1 MAGAPHDSQDTAH
14 VDTVVV
20 GSGFGGAVTAYR
32 LAEAGRSVVVLERGK
47 PYPPGGFPRSPAD
60 MARNFWDPSNGL
72 HGMFDIWSF
81 RGLEGVVS
89 SGLGGGSLIYANVLL
104 RKDERWFVHE
114 SPLPGGGY
122 ENWPIGRA
130 DLDPHYDRVER
141 MLGATTYPYQD
152 TPKTL
157 ALHQAARRLDLP
169 VFRPPLAVSFA
180 PRPGA
185 PPVPG
190 AQITDPDYGNL
201 HGLPRSTCRLCG
213 ECDVG
218 CNYGAKN
225 TLDHTYLSAARHH
238 GADVRTRC
246 EVRGFAPR
254 PGGGYDVSYVVHDPA
269 REGRRTATDR
279 LPLHRIR
286 CRRLVLA
293 AGTFGSTYL
302 LLRNRAALPGL
313 SSALGTRFSGNGD
326 LLGMMLRATADADG
340 GRPLR
345 LDGSRGPVITSAVR
359 GGDALDE
366 DGSAGRGFYIE
377 DAGYPDF
384 VAWLAESAQLPGG
397 ARRLLGFGLHRLL
410 TRLGVDPAGRVGGQL
425 ALLLGPAML
434 SATSLPLL
442 GMGRDVPD
450 GRMRLRRGQLDVDW
464 TTRTSRAYFERVRS
478 TMRDIAGALGGDFLD
493 NPLWWW
499 GNRVITVHPLGGSPM
514 GRHPGEG
521 VCDDIGEVFGFPGLH
536 VLDGALLPGAVGAN
550 PSLTIAAVA
559 DRACDQILDGESAPH
574 AAARASAERTA
585 RTARTAP
592 EGPAAD
598 GSAPRTPTE
607 AAPPGPAMPGAHASP
622 AKAASPTG
630 AASPT
635 EPPTSLSFTEEMKGH
650 VALDVDDPEQGHA
663 LGRSL
668 GQRLSFRLTI
678 TAADVD
684 RFVAEP
690 THAADTVGH
699 VDCDVLGGRL
709 EVERGWFNLFIQD
722 GDPSRR
728 RMRYRL
734 HLRTQEG
741 TPLTLTGHKDVHDDP
756 GADVWPDTSTLY
768 VRLLAGHTHPD
779 DDTTAPAIG
788 AGIVIIRLG
797 DFVQQLTTFRTT
809 GPHPA
814 RAMELFGKLFLGE
827 LWAVYG
833 RRLARAEPAKDRP

>member
-1 MAGAPHDSQDTAH
+1 MAGEPHDSQDTAP

-104 RKDERWFVHE
+104 RKDERWFAHE

-122 ENWPIGRA
+122 ENWPVGRA

-157 ALHQAARRLDLP
+157 ALHQAARRLGLP

-185 PPVPG
+185 APVPG

-279 LPLHRIR
+279 LPLHRVR

-326 LLGMMLRATADADG
+326 LLGMVLRATADGDG

-377 DAGYPDF
+377 DAGHPDF

-425 ALLLGPAML
+425 ASLLGPAML

-559 DRACDQILDGESAPH
+559 DRACDRILDGQSAPH
-574 AAARASAERTA
+574 AAAGASAAPTA
-585 RTARTAP
+585 RA
-592 EGPAAD
+592 GPAAD
-598 GSAPRTPTE
+598 GTAPRTPAE
-607 AAPPGPAMPGAHASP
+607 AAPADPATPGPHAPP

-630 AASPT
+630 AASPP

-650 VALDVDDPEQGHA
+650 VALDVVDPEQGHA

-678 TAADVD
+678 TATDVD
-684 RFVAEP
+684 RFIAEP
-690 THAADTVGH
+690 AHAADAAGH

-709 EVERGWFNLFIQD
+709 EVERGWFNLFTQD
-722 GDPSRR
+722 GDASRR
-728 RMRYRL
+728 RMPYRL

-756 GADVWPDTSTLY
+756 GVDVWTDTSTLP
-768 VRLLAGHTHPD
+768 VRLLAGHPHPD
-779 DDTTAPAIG
+779 DDTTAPVIG
-788 AGIVIIRLG
+788 AGIVTIRIG
-797 DFVQQLTTFRTT
+797 DFVRQLTTFRTT
-809 GPHPA
+809 GPHPV

-833 RRLARAEPAKDRP
+833 GRLARAVPEKDRP

>member
-1 MAGAPHDSQDTAH
+1 MADASHDSQDTAL

-20 GSGFGGAVTAYR
+20 GSGFGGSVTAYR

-72 HGMFDIWSF
+72 HGLFDIWSF

-104 RKDERWFVHE
+104 RKDERWFVNE

-122 ENWPIGRA
+122 ENWPVGRA
-130 DLDPHYDRVER
+130 DLDPHYDRVEH
-141 MLGATTYPYQD
+141 MLGATAYPYQD

-157 ALHQAARRLDLP
+157 ALHQAAGRLDLP

-190 AQITDPDYGNL
+190 AQITGPDYGNL

-238 GADVRTRC
+238 GADIRTRC
-246 EVRGFAPR
+246 EVRGFTPR
-254 PGGGYDVSYVVHDPA
+254 PGGGYTVSYVVHDPA
-269 REGRRTATDR
+269 REGRRTATNR
-279 LPLHRIR
+279 LPLHRIA

-313 SSALGTRFSGNGD
+313 SSALGTRFCGNGD
-326 LLGMMLRATADADG
+326 LLGLVVRATAGADG
-340 GRPLR
+340 SRPLR

-366 DGSAGRGFYIE
+366 DGSSGRGFYIE

-384 VAWLAESAQLPGG
+384 VAWLAESSRLPGG

-410 TRLGVDPAGRVGGQL
+410 ARLGVDPASRVGGQL
-425 ALLLGPAML
+425 ALLLGPAVF

-450 GRMRLRRGQLDVDW
+450 GRMRLRRGHLDVDW
-464 TTRTSRAYFERVRS
+464 TTLTSRAYFERVRS
-478 TMRDIAGALGGDFLD
+478 TMRDIAGAMGGDFLD

-499 GNRVITVHPLGGSPM
+499 GNRVITVHPLGGTPM

-559 DRACDQILDGESAPH
+559 DRACDRILDGRTASRTAGR
-574 AAARASAERTA
+574 ARAGRTA
-585 RTARTAP
+585 D

-598 GSAPRTPTE
+598 GTEQRTPTE
-607 AAPPGPAMPGAHASP
+607 AAPPAPVMPDTHPGRGRSAATAGSAHTSP
-622 AKAASPTG
+622 DG
-630 AASPT
+630 
-635 EPPTSLSFTEEMKGH
+635 PPTSLRFTEEMKGH
-650 VALDVDDPEQGHA
+650 IALDVDDPEQGRA

-690 THAADTVGH
+690 AHAADAAGH

-709 EVERGWFNLFIQD
+709 EVEHGWFNLFTQD
-722 GDPSRR
+722 GDAGRR
-728 RMRYRL
+728 RMLYRL

-768 VRLLAGHTHPD
+768 VHLFAGHIHPD
-779 DDTTAPAIG
+779 GDATAPVIG
-788 AGIVIIRLG
+788 AGIVIIRIG
-797 DFVQQLTTFRTT
+797 DFLQQLTTFRTT

-833 RRLARAEPAKDRP
+833 GRMARAVPAKERP

>member
-1 MAGAPHDSQDTAH
+1 MASEPHGRQHTAV

-60 MARNFWDPSNGL
+60 TARNFWDPSNGL
-72 HGMFDIWSF
+72 HGLFDIWSF

-104 RKDERWFVHE
+104 RKDEKWFVHE

-141 MLGATTYPYQD
+141 MLGGTPYPYQD

-185 PPVPG
+185 RPVPG
-190 AQITDPDYGNL
+190 AQITDPAYGNL

-225 TLDHTYLSAARHH
+225 TLDHTYLSAARYH

-254 PGGGYDVSYVVHDPA
+254 PGGGWDVTYVVHDPA

-279 LPLHRIR
+279 LPLHRIG

-313 SSALGTRFSGNGD
+313 SAALGTRFSGNGD
-326 LLGMMLRATADADG
+326 LLGMVLRATAGTG
-340 GRPLR
+340 GDRPLR
-345 LDGSRGPVITSAVR
+345 LDGSKGPVITSAVR

-366 DGSAGRGFYIE
+366 DGSTGRGFYIE

-384 VAWLAESAQLPGG
+384 VGWLAESARLPGG

-410 TRLGVDPAGRVGGQL
+410 ARLGVDPSSRVGGQL
-425 ALLLGPAML
+425 ALLLGPAVF
-434 SATSLPLL
+434 SASSLPLL

-450 GRMRLRRGQLDVDW
+450 GRMRLRRGNLDVDW
-464 TTRTSRAYFERVRS
+464 TTLTSRSYFDRVRS
-478 TMRDIAGALGGDFLD
+478 TMRDIAGAMGGDFLD

-499 GNRVITVHPLGGSPM
+499 GNRVITVHPLGGAPM

-536 VLDGALLPGAVGAN
+536 VLDGAVLPGAVGAN

-559 DRACDQILDGESAPH
+559 DRACDRILQ
-574 AAARASAERTA
+574 R
-585 RTARTAP
+585 
-592 EGPAAD
+592 GPAPYAVGRRTGTRTD
-598 GSAPRTPTE
+598 GVPRTPSDVRTD
-607 AAPPGPAMPGAHASP
+607 A
-622 AKAASPTG
+622 
-630 AASPT
+630 T

-650 VALDVDDPEQGHA
+650 VALDVDDPEEGRA

-668 GQRLSFRLTI
+668 GHRLSFRLTI

-684 RFVAEP
+684 RFVADP
-690 THAADTVGH
+690 RHTADAVGH

-709 EVERGWFNLFIQD
+709 EVERGWFNLFTRD
-722 GDPSRR
+722 GGPGRR
-728 RMRYRL
+728 RMLYRL
-734 HLRTQEG
+734 HLRTREG

-756 GADVWPDTSTLY
+756 GVDVWPDTSTLY
-768 VRLLAGHTHPD
+768 VRLLAGHTQPD
-779 DDTTAPAIG
+779 DDPAAPVVG
-788 AGIVIIRLG
+788 AGVVIIRIG
-797 DFVQQLTTFRTT
+797 DFLQQLTTFRTT

-814 RAMELFGKLFLGE
+814 RAMERFGRLFLGE

-833 RRLARAEPAKDRP
+833 GRLAHAVSPGGRP